1 MSLTNPLGISEED
14 LLILRA
20 EAQRTFE
27 HEAVAGIP
35 VYKKLRRAILVRIV
49 LWYQGS
55 VNRAS
60 GQYADRLAK
69 AAAYHKGFGPE
80 QRQAIEE
87 EVQGFAREKID
98 QGVVRDWLG
107 LFGVNRNEPGFTKMV
122 TKVVTELARR
132 ESSLI
137 SEAKANL
144 NRAATIY
151 GEEMRGRN
159 AEDVPVAQKV
169 ADPARYPMLT
179 VAETQQYFRKSRS
192 TIYRWL
198 DEGKLKRASL
208 GRSAGKRGSCMILI
222 GSVRTLSEESAE

>member
-1 MSLTNPLGISEED
+1 MILAKVVGISRER
-14 LLILRA
+14 LLTLRA

-27 HEAVAGIP
+27 HEAEASIP
-35 VYKKLRRAILVRIV
+35 FYKKLRRAILVRIV
-49 LWYQGS
+49 AWYQGS

-60 GQYADRLAK
+60 GQYADLLAK

-80 QRQAIEE
+80 QRQAIDE
-87 EVQGFAREKID
+87 EVQGFAREQID

-107 LFGVNRNEPGFTKMV
+107 LFWMNRNEPGFAKMV

-151 GEEMRGRN
+151 GEEIRGRN

-179 VAETQQYFRKSRS
+179 VAETQQYFRKARS

-208 GRSAGKRGSCMILI
+208 GRSAGKSGSCMILTD
-222 GSVRTLSEESAE
+222 SVRRLLEESAE